1 MRHQP
6 TPPTPKERPDHTLL
20 AMIVSTGILIAWGY
34 TTSRSSGHLDLQS
47 GFFPAIS
54 ALLGVD

>member
-1 MRHQP
+1 
-6 TPPTPKERPDHTLL
+6 
-20 AMIVSTGILIAWGY
+20 MIVSTGILIAWGY